1 MTSRHP
7 VPEELMLDYAAGTLL
22 DGPALAVTLH
32 LALDPAA
39 RHLANGLAALGGTL
53 IESENATEVDALA
66 LETVLGRLDEVS
78 VDPLPK
84 SLPTHPGFDWAPAA
98 LRPYLGPMTRWK
110 RKLGGFEEI
119 ELDLRDDAHRVSLL
133 RLEPGKGLPMHRH
146 MGNEYTVVLLGGY
159 TDRTGNY
166 VVGDF
171 AMGPGVE
178 EHQPIAD
185 PGESCIAL
193 IVEEKPIV
201 LTGRWG
207 RWLNPLV
214 RRGWL

>member
-1 MTSRHP
+1 
-7 VPEELMLDYAAGTLL
+7 MLDYAAGTLA
-22 DGPALAVTLH
+22 DGPALAVALH
-32 LALDPAA
+32 LAFDPAA
-39 RHLANGLAALGGTL
+39 RHVANGLAALGGIL
-53 IESENATEVDALA
+53 IESENAADVDTLA
-66 LETVLGRLDEVS
+66 LETVLGRLDGVS

-84 SLPTHPGFDWAPAA
+84 SPPPHPDFDWAPAA
-98 LRPYLGPMTRWK
+98 LRPYLGPVTRWK
-110 RKLGGFEEI
+110 RRLGGFEEI
-119 ELDLRDDAHRVSLL
+119 ELDLRDDVHRVSLL
-133 RLEPGKGLPMHRH
+133 RLEPGNGLPMHRH

-185 PGESCIAL
+185 PGECCIAL